1 MQGWFAHSTHFIPN
15 NETLP
20 IFVGTHFS
28 QEIYKFLGY
37 FNAYYPWFFENKT
50 IGCRDLSTLEFCK
63 SLGLKAYLS
72 RCLTLT
78 LPRRN
83 QSIVGN
89 TIYLVG
95 VPKEMLPYLPKH
107 LREDAQKVEQQNI
120 KCENSLDWKNIYTQS
135 ESLLEVYKTQAKL
148 VITCALHCAAPCLAM
163 GIPVVLIAKDKE
175 SLDRF
180 SAVKGI
186 LPIWTFEDLKAGCVN
201 FSPTSLDIESLKKD
215 MLENLKFSMQKEMG
229 EKIDEENLCAIRER
243 IANFKV
249 SKTSD
254 SMSFVDE
261 SAGGGAFRETSIN
274 TWKSSFNYDV
284 EFKQRSQILLD
295 LLSQE
300 EKKNLRS
307 VLDLGCGIQYFK
319 DVLRENGLAPIYCGV
334 DLYPHKEDNIL
345 CDFNKGE
352 FPNFSKQGFDLIVCA
367 GLFEYIVDLQGL
379 VNKICALSPNHI
391 LCSYN
396 FDGIS
401 LQNSIWV
408 NRLDQKSLFNLFFL
422 NDYYLNDYKTHRR
435 NNPTGYFLFC
445 KKEKMGR

>member
-1 MQGWFAHSTHFIPN
+1 MR
-15 NETLP
+15 
-20 IFVGTHFS
+20 V
-28 QEIYKFLGY
+28 
-37 FNAYYPWFFENKT
+37 
-50 IGCRDLSTLEFCK
+50 R
-63 SLGLKAYLS
+63 
-72 RCLTLT
+72 
-78 LPRRN
+78 
-83 QSIVGN
+83 
-89 TIYLVG
+89 
-95 VPKEMLPYLPKH
+95 
-107 LREDAQKVEQQNI
+107 
-120 KCENSLDWKNIYTQS
+120 
-135 ESLLEVYKTQAKL
+135 
-148 VITCALHCAAPCLAM
+148 
-163 GIPVVLIAKDKE
+163 
-175 SLDRF
+175 
-180 SAVKGI
+180 
-186 LPIWTFEDLKAGCVN
+186 
-201 FSPTSLDIESLKKD
+201 
-215 MLENLKFSMQKEMG
+215 
-229 EKIDEENLCAIRER
+229 
-243 IANFKV
+243 
-249 SKTSD
+249 
-254 SMSFVDE
+254 
-261 SAGGGAFRETSIN
+261 GGGAFRETSIN

>member
-1 MQGWFAHSTHFIPN
+1 MQGWFSHSSHFIPN

-20 IFVGTHFS
+20 IFVGTHFT
-28 QEIYKFLGY
+28 QEIYKFLEY
-37 FNAYYPWFFENKT
+37 FNAYYPWFFKNKT

-63 SLGLKAYLS
+63 SLGLRAYLS

-107 LREDAQKVEQQNI
+107 LREDAQKVEQQLV
-120 KCENSLDWKNIYTQS
+120 KCENSLDWKNLYTQS
-135 ESLLEVYKTQAKL
+135 ENLLEVYKTQAKL

-215 MLENLKFSMQKEMG
+215 MLENLKLSIQKEMG

-243 IANFKV
+243 IENFKI

-261 SAGGGAFRETSIN
+261 SAGGGAL
-274 TWKSSFNYDV
+274 K
-284 EFKQRSQILLD
+284 KQ
-295 LLSQE
+295 
-300 EKKNLRS
+300 
-307 VLDLGCGIQYFK
+307 V
-319 DVLRENGLAPIYCGV
+319 
-334 DLYPHKEDNIL
+334 
-345 CDFNKGE
+345 
-352 FPNFSKQGFDLIVCA
+352 
-367 GLFEYIVDLQGL
+367 
-379 VNKICALSPNHI
+379 
-391 LCSYN
+391 
-396 FDGIS
+396 
-401 LQNSIWV
+401 
-408 NRLDQKSLFNLFFL
+408 
-422 NDYYLNDYKTHRR
+422 
-435 NNPTGYFLFC
+435 
-445 KKEKMGR
+445 